1 MEEVRRPSSCEG
13 KGSRADELECRQ
25 AVPVKLT
32 FSKDLLVHLIKKN
45 EINIYTDCAGHRAIP
60 QYLEWMDALNGVC
73 AEFVVMA
80 STLAQIKS
88 RMLLPLHAEEGGE
101 DEDPRQEIVRPLL
114 EYLKL
119 KSAAAQ
125 LSERPLLGE
134 DTFTRGVK
142 PGDLAPPGDE
152 EVIKIGLFELIDA
165 FQKILAGLPDE
176 ARIEFTT
183 DTISVQERISQ
194 IADQLEVKGSLTFD
208 FSDRRPQRDRG
219 HVLAILEMV
228 KLALIRLVQHVNS
241 DHQVFILMED
251 LKNILN
257 LFVARGPERRA
268 SQEAGGTS
276 RRSGNP
282 PGP

>member
-1 MEEVRRPSSCEG
+1 MERGTIAGPHTAAPYRVRLTDIFEG
-13 KGSRADELECRQ
+13 
-25 AVPVKLT
+25 PM
-32 FSKDLLVHLIKKN
+32 DLLVHLIRKN
-45 EINIYTDCAGHRAIP
+45 EISITDLPVALVTEQYL
-60 QYLEWMDALNGVC
+60 QYLEWLQAMNVEYA

-88 RMLLPLHAEEGGE
+88 RMLLPLHAEEDGE

-134 DTFTRGVK
+134 DTFTRGIK
-142 PGDLAPPGDE
+142 PGDLTPPGDE

-194 IADQLEVKGSLTFD
+194 IKGSLTFFEL
-208 FSDRRPQRDRG
+208 FSDQPHRSEII
-219 HVLAILEMV
+219 VTFLATLEMV
-228 KLALIRLVQHVNS
+228 KLSLIRIVQHVNS
-241 DHQVFILMED
+241 GIIRIFYM
-251 LKNILN
+251 
-257 LFVARGPERRA
+257 
-268 SQEAGGTS
+268 
-276 RRSGNP
+276 
-282 PGP
+282 